1 MNINSIKSILTLRYD
16 YTQIPTLQRLTWEDL
31 EQKKE
36 FSVEDITNQLTSHL
50 YKQIPENY
58 SGPISISLSG
68 GIDSSLALCLLKQNF
83 PENQIDAISIKFSD
97 SIDETETAAII
108 AKEVGVD
115 HHIIEIDNF
124 LEKLSDAI
132 SITKLPFWDIHWI
145 YVAENAKN
153 FSNYL
158 VSGDGGDE
166 LFGGYRYYGRLL
178 WLQRNIKIVPKP
190 LLRLI
195 SKISQN
201 HLPIGFT
208 GKNWASALKVDFNSQ
223 LPHVTSFFDPIAR
236 RSLLEEHHFSSEPD
250 EFFEKNVSD
259 DQHLIQR
266 ATRMDVTNFLPED
279 ILVKVD
285 RSSMLNSLEVR
296 APFLDY
302 KLVEYAFSEVPSSL
316 KANHQSK
323 KIILKSLA
331 KKLLPKEFD
340 RDRKQGFSVPMND
353 WLKEEKWKNITY
365 DILNDSPI
373 YNKKFINGLFK
384 GISKGRNNGE
394 RLFGLTLFELWRKN
408 NNLTL

>member
-166 LFGGYRYYGRLL
+166 LFGGYIFRYVKFMSKIDSNSSPKDKIQAYLSCHERDHVPEQELIFDKKMQFNWKDIYDKLYPFFNNPLHPIEQVFLADYNGKLL
-178 WLQRNIKIVPKP
+178 YNFSIINNSIAKYFNLNSVTP
-190 LLRLI
+190 LLSHNI
-195 SKISQN
+195 IQKSMKIPLTQ
-201 HLPIGFT
+201 
-208 GKNWASALKVDFNSQ
+208 K
-223 LPHVTSFFDPIAR
+223 
-236 RSLLEEHHFSSEPD
+236 
-250 EFFEKNVSD
+250 
-259 DQHLIQR
+259 
-266 ATRMDVTNFLPED
+266 
-279 ILVKVD
+279 
-285 RSSMLNSLEVR
+285 
-296 APFLDY
+296 LDY
-302 KLVEYAFSEVPSSL
+302 VSNIGKLPL
-316 KANHQSK
+316 RK
-323 KIILKSLA
+323 ILKKFGIEELIL
-331 KKLLPKEFD
+331 KQ
-340 RDRKQGFSVPMND
+340 KQGFSVNTEN
-353 WLKEEKWKNITY
+353 LWKNYGFEMAKKYLSDAKIIQ
-365 DILNDSPI
+365 DGWVKEDWIKSNLNDKNI
-373 YNKKFINGLFK
+373 DIRHINKF
-384 GISKGRNNGE
+384 
-394 RLFGLTLFELWRKN
+394 FGLLAFEIWYRKFS
-408 NNLTL
+408 T

>member
-166 LFGGYRYYGRLL
+166 LFGGYIFRYVKFMSKIDSNSSPKDKIQAYLSCHERDHVPEQELIFDKKMQFNWKDIYDKLYPFFNNPLHPIEQVFLADYNGKLL
-178 WLQRNIKIVPKP
+178 YNFSIINNSIAKYFNLNSVTP
-190 LLRLI
+190 LLSHNI
-195 SKISQN
+195 IQKSMKIPLTQ
-201 HLPIGFT
+201 
-208 GKNWASALKVDFNSQ
+208 K
-223 LPHVTSFFDPIAR
+223 
-236 RSLLEEHHFSSEPD
+236 
-250 EFFEKNVSD
+250 
-259 DQHLIQR
+259 
-266 ATRMDVTNFLPED
+266 
-279 ILVKVD
+279 
-285 RSSMLNSLEVR
+285 
-296 APFLDY
+296 LDY
-302 KLVEYAFSEVPSSL
+302 MSNIGKLPL
-316 KANHQSK
+316 RK
-323 KIILKSLA
+323 ILKKFGIEELIL
-331 KKLLPKEFD
+331 KQ
-340 RDRKQGFSVPMND
+340 KQGFSVNTEN
-353 WLKEEKWKNITY
+353 LWKNYGFEMAKEYLSDAKIIQ
-365 DILNDSPI
+365 DGWVKEDWIKSNLNDNHI
-373 YNKKFINGLFK
+373 DIRHINK
-384 GISKGRNNGE
+384 
-394 RLFGLTLFELWRKN
+394 LFGLLAFEIWYRKFS
-408 NNLTL
+408 T

>member
-36 FSVEDITNQLTSHL
+36 FSVEDIGNQLTSHL

-108 AKEVGVD
+108 AKKVGVD

-166 LFGGYRYYGRLL
+166 LFGGYIFRYVKFMSKIDSNSSPKDKIQAYLSCHERDHVPEQELIFDKKMQFNWKDIYDKLYPFFNNPLHPIEQVFLADYNGKLL
-178 WLQRNIKIVPKP
+178 YNFSIINNSIAKYFNLNSVTP
-190 LLRLI
+190 LLSHNI
-195 SKISQN
+195 IQKSMKIPLTQ
-201 HLPIGFT
+201 
-208 GKNWASALKVDFNSQ
+208 K
-223 LPHVTSFFDPIAR
+223 
-236 RSLLEEHHFSSEPD
+236 
-250 EFFEKNVSD
+250 
-259 DQHLIQR
+259 
-266 ATRMDVTNFLPED
+266 
-279 ILVKVD
+279 
-285 RSSMLNSLEVR
+285 
-296 APFLDY
+296 LDY
-302 KLVEYAFSEVPSSL
+302 VSNIGKLPL
-316 KANHQSK
+316 RK
-323 KIILKSLA
+323 ILKKFGIEELIL
-331 KKLLPKEFD
+331 KQ
-340 RDRKQGFSVPMND
+340 KQGFSVNTEN
-353 WLKEEKWKNITY
+353 LWKNYGFEMAKKYLSDAKIIQ
-365 DILNDSPI
+365 DGWVKEDWIKSNLNDKNI
-373 YNKKFINGLFK
+373 DIRHINKF
-384 GISKGRNNGE
+384 
-394 RLFGLTLFELWRKN
+394 FGLLAFEIWYRKFS
-408 NNLTL
+408 T

>member
-166 LFGGYRYYGRLL
+166 LFGGYIFRYVKFMSKIDSNSSPKDKIQAYLSCHERDHVPEQELIFDKKMQFNWKDIYDKLYPFFNNPLHPIEQVFLADYNGKLL
-178 WLQRNIKIVPKP
+178 YNFSIINNSIAKHFNLNSVTP
-190 LLRLI
+190 LL
-195 SKISQN
+195 S
-201 HLPIGFT
+201 H
-208 GKNWASALKVDFNSQ
+208 
-223 LPHVTSFFDPIAR
+223 
-236 RSLLEEHHFSSEPD
+236 
-250 EFFEKNVSD
+250 
-259 DQHLIQR
+259 
-266 ATRMDVTNFLPED
+266 
-279 ILVKVD
+279 
-285 RSSMLNSLEVR
+285 
-296 APFLDY
+296 
-302 KLVEYAFSEVPSSL
+302 
-316 KANHQSK
+316 
-323 KIILKSLA
+323 KIIQKSMKMPIIQKYNSSSNIGKIPLRKILKKFGIEELIL
-331 KKLLPKEFD
+331 KQKL
-340 RDRKQGFSVPMND
+340 GFSVNTEN
-353 WLKEEKWKNITY
+353 LWKNYGLEMAKKYLSDAKIIQ
-365 DILNDSPI
+365 DGWVKEDWIKSNLNDKNI
-373 YNKKFINGLFK
+373 DIRHINK
-384 GISKGRNNGE
+384 
-394 RLFGLTLFELWRKN
+394 LFGLLAFEIWYRKFF
-408 NNLTL
+408 T

>member
-50 YKQIPENY
+50 YKQIPDNY

-108 AKEVGVD
+108 AKKVGVD

-166 LFGGYRYYGRLL
+166 LFGGYIFRYVKFMSKIDSNSSPKDKIQAYLSCHERDHVPEQELIFDKKMQFNWKDIYDKLYPFFNNPLHPIEQVFLADYNGKLL
-178 WLQRNIKIVPKP
+178 YNFSIINNSIAKYFNLNSVTP
-190 LLRLI
+190 LLSHNI
-195 SKISQN
+195 IQKSMKIPLTQ
-201 HLPIGFT
+201 
-208 GKNWASALKVDFNSQ
+208 K
-223 LPHVTSFFDPIAR
+223 
-236 RSLLEEHHFSSEPD
+236 
-250 EFFEKNVSD
+250 
-259 DQHLIQR
+259 
-266 ATRMDVTNFLPED
+266 
-279 ILVKVD
+279 
-285 RSSMLNSLEVR
+285 
-296 APFLDY
+296 LDY
-302 KLVEYAFSEVPSSL
+302 MSNIGKLPL
-316 KANHQSK
+316 RK
-323 KIILKSLA
+323 ILKKFGIEELIL
-331 KKLLPKEFD
+331 KQ
-340 RDRKQGFSVPMND
+340 KQGFSVNTEN
-353 WLKEEKWKNITY
+353 LWKNYGFEMAKEYLSDAKIIQ
-365 DILNDSPI
+365 DGWVKEDWIKSNLNDKNI
-373 YNKKFINGLFK
+373 DIRHINK
-384 GISKGRNNGE
+384 
-394 RLFGLTLFELWRKN
+394 LFGLLAFEIWYRKFS
-408 NNLTL
+408 T

>member
-50 YKQIPENY
+50 YKQIPKNY

-68 GIDSSLALCLLKQNF
+68 GVDSSLALCLLKQNF

-108 AKEVGVD
+108 AKKVGVD

-166 LFGGYRYYGRLL
+166 LFGGYIFRYVKFMSKIDSNSSPKDKIQAYLSCHERDHVPEQELIFDKKMQFNWKDIYDKLYPFFNNPLHPIEQVFLADYNGKLL
-178 WLQRNIKIVPKP
+178 YNFSIINNSIAKYFNLNSVTP
-190 LLRLI
+190 LLSHNI
-195 SKISQN
+195 IQKSMKIPLTQ
-201 HLPIGFT
+201 
-208 GKNWASALKVDFNSQ
+208 K
-223 LPHVTSFFDPIAR
+223 
-236 RSLLEEHHFSSEPD
+236 
-250 EFFEKNVSD
+250 
-259 DQHLIQR
+259 
-266 ATRMDVTNFLPED
+266 
-279 ILVKVD
+279 
-285 RSSMLNSLEVR
+285 
-296 APFLDY
+296 LDY
-302 KLVEYAFSEVPSSL
+302 MSNIGKLPL
-316 KANHQSK
+316 RK
-323 KIILKSLA
+323 ILKKFGIEELIL
-331 KKLLPKEFD
+331 KQ
-340 RDRKQGFSVPMND
+340 KQGFSVNTEN
-353 WLKEEKWKNITY
+353 LWKNYGFEMAKEYLSDAKIIQ
-365 DILNDSPI
+365 DGWVKEDWIKSNLNDKNI
-373 YNKKFINGLFK
+373 DIRHINKF
-384 GISKGRNNGE
+384 
-394 RLFGLTLFELWRKN
+394 FGLLAFEIWYRKFS
-408 NNLTL
+408 T

>member
-1 MNINSIKSILTLRYD
+1 MNIDSIKSILTLRYD

-108 AKEVGVD
+108 AKKVGVD

-166 LFGGYRYYGRLL
+166 LFGGYIFRYVKFMSKIDSNSSPKDKIQAYLSCHERDHVPEQELIFDKKMQFNWKDIYDKLYPFFNNPLHPIEQVFLADYNGKLL
-178 WLQRNIKIVPKP
+178 YNFSIINNSIAKYFNLNSVTP
-190 LLRLI
+190 LLSHNI
-195 SKISQN
+195 IQKSMKIPLTQ
-201 HLPIGFT
+201 
-208 GKNWASALKVDFNSQ
+208 K
-223 LPHVTSFFDPIAR
+223 
-236 RSLLEEHHFSSEPD
+236 
-250 EFFEKNVSD
+250 
-259 DQHLIQR
+259 
-266 ATRMDVTNFLPED
+266 
-279 ILVKVD
+279 
-285 RSSMLNSLEVR
+285 
-296 APFLDY
+296 LDY
-302 KLVEYAFSEVPSSL
+302 MSNIGKLPL
-316 KANHQSK
+316 RK
-323 KIILKSLA
+323 ILKKFGIEELIL
-331 KKLLPKEFD
+331 KQ
-340 RDRKQGFSVPMND
+340 KQGFSVNTEN
-353 WLKEEKWKNITY
+353 LWKNYGFEMAKEYLSDAKIIQ
-365 DILNDSPI
+365 DGWVKEDWIKSNLNDKNI
-373 YNKKFINGLFK
+373 DIRHINK
-384 GISKGRNNGE
+384 
-394 RLFGLTLFELWRKN
+394 LFGLLAFEIWYRKFF
-408 NNLTL
+408 T

>member
-108 AKEVGVD
+108 AKKVGVD

-166 LFGGYRYYGRLL
+166 LFGGYIFRYVKFMSQIDSNSSPKDKIQAYLSCHERDHVPEQENIFDKKMQFNWADIHDKLYPFFNNPLHPIEQVFLADYNGKLL
-178 WLQRNIKIVPKP
+178 YNFSIINNSIAKYFNLNSVTP
-190 LLRLI
+190 LLSHNI
-195 SKISQN
+195 IQKSMKIPLTQ
-201 HLPIGFT
+201 
-208 GKNWASALKVDFNSQ
+208 K
-223 LPHVTSFFDPIAR
+223 
-236 RSLLEEHHFSSEPD
+236 
-250 EFFEKNVSD
+250 
-259 DQHLIQR
+259 
-266 ATRMDVTNFLPED
+266 
-279 ILVKVD
+279 
-285 RSSMLNSLEVR
+285 
-296 APFLDY
+296 LDY
-302 KLVEYAFSEVPSSL
+302 MSNIGKLPL
-316 KANHQSK
+316 RK
-323 KIILKSLA
+323 ILKKFGIEELIL
-331 KKLLPKEFD
+331 KQ
-340 RDRKQGFSVPMND
+340 KQGFSVNTEN
-353 WLKEEKWKNITY
+353 LWKNYGFEMAKEYLSDAKIIQ
-365 DILNDSPI
+365 DGWVKEDWIKSNLNDKNI
-373 YNKKFINGLFK
+373 DIRHINK
-384 GISKGRNNGE
+384 
-394 RLFGLTLFELWRKN
+394 LFGLLAFEIWYRKFF
-408 NNLTL
+408 T